1 MVCEKGYMEVAQK
14 LLDAKADV
22 NLCDQV
28 SNLVEYYT
36 LCEDCTQ

>member
-1 MVCEKGYMEVAQK
+1 MACEKGHVEVVHK

-28 SNLVEYYT
+28 SNFGGILYIV
-36 LCEDCTQ
+36 